1 MDAQACILRD
11 LLAQIGSKE
20 AEQEGAENGFA
31 GEFLKLKRQST
42 KYRAEKT
49 YPSTAADKQDNV
61 KKNRYKDIVPFDHS
75 RVKLSLIK
83 SKHDTDYINASFIK
97 GVLGSRAY
105 IATQGPLPNT
115 VLDFWRMLWEYNVQ
129 VIVMACR
136 EFEMGRKKCERYWPE
151 SKEDVFVCEPFTI
164 HYESDENKGEYLIR
178 TLKVTCKQVSRTL
191 KQLHYVNWPDHGVP
205 DSIPA
210 ILELLQDMRIY
221 QDHDELPICI
231 HCSAGCGRT
240 GVLCAIDYTWNL
252 LKRQMI
258 PENFSIFELVKDM
271 RTQRPSVVQTKEQ
284 YELVYRTIKLLF
296 ERYLAAMEEPNRE
309 VPASTLP
316 VTISSGSELSD
327 FSDSESETETDFR
340 ALRQTEHRRNEME
353 ILMDEHN
360 HITQKIPSWPQPHLH
375 PFSQEV
381 ISTKVSPADML
392 STMSEAQIKYQR
404 SIVAPTPQ
412 RDVTTC
418 GYQKTEPS
426 TSLNTDLT
434 QAACY
439 HPISLVQELRPNMKH
454 LEREEN
460 QDVSPVGK
468 DHKPIISSTLC
479 FTVEDPY
486 FGPESPPAGENPS
499 VMDSMVHEIW
509 MENPCPTIPSLVL
522 NNPCLTI
529 PSLVLNNPCLTI
541 PSLVLNNQVLELP
554 IHNCND
560 KGANTPSSDEDTP
573 PPLPERTPESFILA
587 DEMND
592 LTTSFLSAASSI
604 PLSPIAITS
613 HSPPPLLYKHPQD
626 ISETS
631 ELLTLVIPTSSG
643 SESVNKDSPP
653 SPVPPLPE
661 RTPESFEMAMDK
673 DLVQNVTREMPQD
686 VVMRVGKSLEW
697 SGQTS
702 EAQTDM
708 KRSWSR
714 SKSLKLRMS
723 LPASSVPLSP
733 IAITSHSPP
742 PLLYKHP
749 QESLL
754 HTLTP
759 HEQTSETFRP
769 VPGTETVTPPLP
781 ERTPESFIFHTEKV
795 SDNNALC
802 LPAEPEQQ
810 RLRVGTSSE
819 WSGSSQPR
827 SFLESSW
834 SRSKSVRAKS
844 SKQAVFNFTE
854 PLSVA
859 PLTPPVSVTM
869 ATGGKA
875 CPVANT
881 VEHQTAPSSQP
892 AATGPTDNRTNRG
905 GEKTSLV
912 SKART
917 KSIKFLKGRQRPKTA
932 PPPIPPPAPPSAPP
946 PAPPQSA
953 PPPYGAAVGFL
964 FSFGSRFGKPKGPRS
979 KPETWV

>member
-1 MDAQACILRD
+1 MDAQARILRD
-11 LLAQIGSKE
+11 LLAQIASKE
-20 AEQEGAENGFA
+20 TEEEGAENGFA

-49 YPSTAADKQDNV
+49 YPTTAADKQDNV

-75 RVKLSLIK
+75 RVKLSLIT

-129 VIVMACR
+129 VVVMACR
-136 EFEMGRKKCERYWPE
+136 EFEMGRKKCERYWPA
-151 SKEDVFVCEPFTI
+151 SKEDVFVCEPFNI

-240 GVLCAIDYTWNL
+240 GALCAIDYTWNL

-258 PENFSIFELVKDM
+258 PEDFSIFELVKDM

-284 YELVYRTIKLLF
+284 YALVYRTIKLLF
-296 ERYLAAMEEPNRE
+296 ERYLAAIEEPNRE
-309 VPASTLP
+309 VPASSSP
-316 VTISSGSELSD
+316 VTISTGSDLSD
-327 FSDSESETETDFR
+327 FSDSESETDFR
-340 ALRQTEHRRNEME
+340 ALIQTERRSNEME
-353 ILMDEHN
+353 ILMDERN
-360 HITQKIPSWPQPHLH
+360 HITQKVTPWPHPHLH
-375 PFSQEV
+375 PFNQEV
-381 ISTKVSPADML
+381 ISTKLSPADML

-404 SIVAPTPQ
+404 SLIAPTPQ
-412 RDVTTC
+412 TDFTTS
-418 GYQKTEPS
+418 GYQRTEPS

-434 QAACY
+434 QAACSNY
-439 HPISLVQELRPNMKH
+439 PISLVQELRPNTKH
-454 LEREEN
+454 LEWEEN

-468 DHKPIISSTLC
+468 DNKPYISSTLC

-486 FGPESPPAGENPS
+486 FGPESPPVSDNPS
-499 VMDSMVHEIW
+499 VMESMVQETW
-509 MENPCPTIPSLVL
+509 LENPCFTIPSL
-522 NNPCLTI
+522 T
-529 PSLVLNNPCLTI
+529 
-541 PSLVLNNQVLELP
+541 LNNQVLELP
-554 IHNCND
+554 KHDSND
-560 KGANTPSSDEDTP
+560 KGANSPSSDEDSP

-587 DEMND
+587 EEIND
-592 LTTSFLSAASSI
+592 IIEISE
-604 PLSPIAITS
+604 
-613 HSPPPLLYKHPQD
+613 

-631 ELLTLVIPTSSG
+631 EMLTLVIPTSSD
-643 SESVNKDSPP
+643 SESVNKDNPP

-661 RTPESFEMAMDK
+661 RTPESFEMATDE
-673 DLVQNVTREMPQD
+673 DLVQNMTQEKPQD

-702 EAQTDM
+702 EEQTDI

-723 LPASSVPLSP
+723 LPAASCIPLSP

-749 QESLL
+749 QESQL

-759 HEQTSETFRP
+759 HEQTSEISGP
-769 VPGTETVTPPLP
+769 VPGTESVTPPLP
-781 ERTPESFIFHTEKV
+781 ERTPESFVFHTEKV
-795 SDNNALC
+795 GDNNTLC
-802 LPAEPEQQ
+802 LPAEAEQQ
-810 RLRVGTSSE
+810 RQRVGTSSE

-834 SRSKSVRAKS
+834 SRSKSVRAKG
-844 SKQAVFNFTE
+844 SKQE

-859 PLTPPVSVTM
+859 PLTPPVPVTM
-869 ATGGKA
+869 AIGGK
-875 CPVANT
+875 
-881 VEHQTAPSSQP
+881 VEHQPAPSSHL
-892 AATGPTDNRTNRG
+892 AATRPTENHSNRG

-917 KSIKFLKGRQRPKTA
+917 KSIKFLKGRQKPKTA

-946 PAPPQSA
+946 SAPSTATPQSA

-964 FSFGSRFGKPKGPRS
+964 FSFGSRFGKPKGPRN